1 MIKLSFILPC
11 YNVGRYIAAC
21 LDSLFSLQEI
31 EFEVICI
38 NDCST
43 DNTRNVIL
51 DYAKRYSNLV
61 FIDHLYNKTA
71 GGARNA
77 GIEIARGEYIW
88 FVDPDDMIKPTSA
101 PVLLRKM
108 EEGALDLLMFNFED
122 VDENLV
128 FIGQDRTLVDSG
140 IMSGQ
145 EYVSSYFG
153 GKMNLLGIVWRCM
166 FRTSFIKENRLY
178 YPSIRKSQDV
188 VFIWKAL
195 LKAKKVQSDAD
206 VHYRFRVNPY
216 SVTHNVH
223 HANVLF
229 SERILFG
236 KEVVLILNDPDY
248 RLSDDI
254 RHALLQT
261 VSWCANSNLEALKML
276 SSEEVDKYYDL
287 AVIHRVS
294 IDTLK
299 PYMNW
304 KNRLLLDVRFSRRQ
318 WKTREQLILNLFS

>member
-128 FIGQDRTLVDSG
+128 G
-140 IMSGQ
+140 
-145 EYVSSYFG
+145 
-153 GKMNLLGIVWRCM
+153 
-166 FRTSFIKENRLY
+166 
-178 YPSIRKSQDV
+178 
-188 VFIWKAL
+188 
-195 LKAKKVQSDAD
+195 
-206 VHYRFRVNPY
+206 
-216 SVTHNVH
+216 
-223 HANVLF
+223 VL
-229 SERILFG
+229 
-236 KEVVLILNDPDY
+236 N
-248 RLSDDI
+248 
-254 RHALLQT
+254 T
-261 VSWCANSNLEALKML
+261 
-276 SSEEVDKYYDL
+276 
-287 AVIHRVS
+287 
-294 IDTLK
+294 
-299 PYMNW
+299 
-304 KNRLLLDVRFSRRQ
+304 
-318 WKTREQLILNLFS
+318 